1 MNSPE
6 FARTGLRIVGLC
18 TVVWPTLYIIH
29 QHGGNL
35 SINPNGGNLAVT
47 RDVTKQAVEDAMK
60 PRFDDLAK
68 KIDDGLAKIDA
79 DVKGLKKE
87 FKKTKQDVDDVR
99 GLSVSTRIELDLLMK
114 KQKVPPF
121 TNEERNKHIKE
132 IMEAGKIISPSH
144 DDDDEE

>member
-1 MNSPE
+1 M
-6 FARTGLRIVGLC
+6 
-18 TVVWPTLYIIH
+18 
-29 QHGGNL
+29 
-35 SINPNGGNLAVT
+35 T

-114 KQKVPPF
+114 KQKVPPL